1 MSNTFTIIES
11 RVGDFTDF
19 VRFCSVIGFD
29 TCWECP
35 NHNVTAFGQ
44 TRFAV
49 FGFVLNGGKAKW
61 VFATLN
67 VFRAFDFT
75 FGGIGITN
83 CWSNTLL
90 TTLNFSFILKFLTGS
105 SNFFTIWGSNFERL
119 YVAPFYH
126 KPSNQQKSD
135 FLLVLK
141 GQTNGAGPKFSLTL
155 NWTWA
160 LNRRQHKLCY
170 PEWWVLWL
178 AIVFVLKTL
187 DWLKWTPSDGRK

>member
-105 SNFFTIWGSNFERL
+105 LNFLPSEAQILSACMLPHFTINPQTSRNQIFYWYWKVKPTELVRNFRWPWIELGLWIEGSISYAILNDGCSDWRL
-119 YVAPFYH
+119 YLCW
-126 KPSNQQKSD
+126 KP
-135 FLLVLK
+135 
-141 GQTNGAGPKFSLTL
+141 
-155 NWTWA
+155 
-160 LNRRQHKLCY
+160 
-170 PEWWVLWL
+170 
-178 AIVFVLKTL
+178 
-187 DWLKWTPSDGRK
+187 